1 MKVKICGITRLEDAL
16 AAAEYGADALGFV
29 FYRKSPRYIEPE
41 LAAEIIK
48 QLPPFVTPVALFVNE
63 PEEAVRDI
71 LHLTGI
77 NVVQFHG
84 DESPD
89 YVSLCPQR
97 VIKAIRVKDESTL
110 KPLAGYEVSA
120 FLLDSYSPDAYGGT
134 GKKFD
139 WQVIKETGSVKRIIL
154 AGGLNA
160 DNVAYAVKLVRPY
173 GIDASSGLESSLGI
187 KDHEKVKAFICAARA
202 AALELDDQS

>member
-63 PEEAVRDI
+63 PEESVRDI

-84 DESPD
+84 GESPE
-89 YVSLCPQR
+89 YVSLFPYR

-134 GKKFD
+134 GKRFD
-139 WQVIKETGSVKRIIL
+139 WEVIKETGSVRIIL

-173 GIDASSGLESSLGI
+173 GIDASSGLESALGI
-187 KDHEKVKAFICAARA
+187 KDHKKVKAFIDAARA
-202 AALELDDQS
+202 AYRELDD

>member
-16 AAAEYGADALGFV
+16 AVAEYGADAIGFI
-29 FYRKSPRYIEPE
+29 FYKKSPRYIEPE
-41 LAAEIIK
+41 LAAEIVK
-48 QLPPFVTPVALFVNE
+48 RLPPFINPVALFVNE
-63 PEEAVRDI
+63 SEERVRDI

-77 NVVQFHG
+77 NIVQFHG
-84 DESPD
+84 DETPE
-89 YVSLCPQR
+89 YVSLFPQR

-110 KPLAGYEVSA
+110 ASLTAYEASA

-139 WQVIKETGSVKRIIL
+139 WNAINETGSVNRIIL

-187 KDHEKVKAFICAARA
+187 KDHKKVKDFISAARA
-202 AALELDDQS
+202 AALELDD

>member
-1 MKVKICGITRLEDAL
+1 MKVKVCGITRLEDAL
-16 AAAEYGADALGFV
+16 AVAGYGADAIGFV
-29 FYRKSPRYIEPE
+29 FYKKSPRYIEPE
-41 LAAEIIK
+41 LAAEIVK
-48 QLPPFVTPVALFVNE
+48 RLPPFITPVALFVNE
-63 PEEAVRDI
+63 SEETVRDI
-71 LHLTGI
+71 LHLAGI

-84 DESPD
+84 DETPE
-89 YVSLCPQR
+89 YVSLFPQR

-110 KPLAGYEVSA
+110 APLAGYDVSA
-120 FLLDSYSPDAYGGT
+120 FLLDAYSPDAYGGT

-139 WQVIKETGSVKRIIL
+139 WNVIKEIGSVNRIIL

-187 KDHEKVKAFICAARA
+187 KDHKKVKDFISAARA
-202 AALELDDQS
+202 AALELDD

>member
-16 AAAEYGADALGFV
+16 AVAEYGADAIGFV
-29 FYRKSPRYIEPE
+29 FYKKSPRYIEPE
-41 LAAEIIK
+41 LAAEIVK
-48 QLPPFVTPVALFVNE
+48 RLPPFITPVALFVNE
-63 PEEAVRDI
+63 SEETVRDI
-71 LHLTGI
+71 LYLTGI
-77 NVVQFHG
+77 SVVQFHG
-84 DESPD
+84 DETPE
-89 YVSLCPQR
+89 YVSLFPQR

-110 KPLAGYEVSA
+110 APLTGYDVSA

-139 WQVIKETGSVKRIIL
+139 WEVINETDSVNRIIL

-160 DNVAYAVKLVRPY
+160 DNVAYAVRLVRPY

-187 KDHEKVKAFICAARA
+187 KDHKKVKDFISAAKA
-202 AALELDDQS
+202 AALELDD